1 MGKNAHGIRLALY
14 CIERMN
20 IQMRIIKTKTYEEM
34 SAIAAGIIGGQVLLK
49 PNCVL
54 GLATGS
60 SPIGTYKDLVKSY
73 EDGVLDFSEV
83 RTVNLDEYCGL
94 DGTNPNSYRYFMN
107 DNLFDHVNIDKANTH
122 VPNGHADD
130 LEEEAVRYESFIQ
143 SLGGIDL
150 QLLGIGHNGHIG
162 FNEPTDNFPATVH
175 TVRLTEST
183 INANSRL
190 FERREDVPTQAIT
203 MGIGTIMKAKK
214 ILLIAGPDKA
224 EIVEK
229 ACFGKVTPEVPA
241 SVLQL
246 HPDVTVILSAEK

>member
-1 MGKNAHGIRLALY
+1 
-14 CIERMN
+14 
-20 IQMRIIKTKTYEEM
+20 MRIVKTKTYEEM

-73 EDGVLDFSEV
+73 EDGILDFSEV

-94 DGTNPNSYRYFMN
+94 DDANPNSYRYFMN

-150 QLLGIGHNGHIG
+150 QLLGIGHDGHIG
-162 FNEPTDNFPATVH
+162 FNEPGEAFELETHCVDPVSYTH
-175 TVRLTEST
+175 LT
-183 INANSRL
+183 L
-190 FERREDVPTQAIT
+190 PTT
-203 MGIGTIMKAKK
+203 
-214 ILLIAGPDKA
+214 
-224 EIVEK
+224 
-229 ACFGKVTPEVPA
+229 
-241 SVLQL
+241 
-246 HPDVTVILSAEK
+246 